1 MIMKSRSHL
10 SRIVAVILLSF
21 LQLAGASPQQQ
32 ETPAAPPPEV
42 PILGSQLLKITS
54 SIVGREYHLYV
65 NLPRGYQ
72 DTSKTFPVIYLTDGQ
87 WDFPLAVALFGE
99 QYYDGFVP
107 AAIIV
112 GITWGGT
119 DPNYDSLRAIDLTPT
134 GIQQVPHSGNAP
146 KFLAFI
152 KEELIPFIESKYRA
166 AKNDRTLMGS
176 SLGGLFTLYA
186 LFHEA
191 GVFNR
196 YILTSPALGWDNG
209 VIYTFE
215 KTYAEKNRRL
225 PARLFMAMGGLEAA
239 VGGGEFQK
247 FIGQLRSRKYEGL
260 DLETRVLENTGH
272 SGSKAEGYG
281 RGLQAVFARPSLRL
295 SADLLA
301 QYVGRYQVAPGFA
314 VEIVRE
320 GDGLVLVAP
329 GNARLPLRAE
339 SEENFYCNGMY
350 LLLRFKR
357 NEQGKVAGF
366 DIEQYAGQGFATRI
380 D

>member
-1 MIMKSRSHL
+1 MKPHL
-10 SRIVAVILLSF
+10 RVSSFVGVMLLSS
-21 LQLAGASPQQQ
+21 LLVAGACAQQ
-32 ETPAAPPPEV
+32 EGMPSAPPPEV
-42 PILGSQLLKITS
+42 PIFGSQLLKITS
-54 SIVGREYHLYV
+54 SVVGRDYVLYV

-72 DTSKTFPVIYLTDGQ
+72 DTGRTFPVIYLTDAQ

-186 LFHEA
+186 LFNETQLFH
-191 GVFNR
+191 R
-196 YILTSPALGWDNG
+196 YVLTSPALGWDNG
-209 VIYTFE
+209 MIYTLE

-247 FIGQLRSRKYEGL
+247 FIGQLRSRNYEGL

-339 SEENFYCNGMY
+339 SEENFYCNGIY

-366 DIEQYAGQGFATRI
+366 DIEQYAGQGFAARI

>member
-1 MIMKSRSHL
+1 MKPLSHL

-42 PILGSQLLKITS
+42 PILGSQLFKITS

-87 WDFPLAVALFGE
+87 WDFPLAVAVFGE

-107 AAIIV
+107 ASIVV
-112 GITWGGT
+112 GITWGGN

-134 GIQQVPHSGNAP
+134 RIQQMPHSGNAP
-146 KFLAFI
+146 KFLAFM
-152 KEELIPFIESKYRA
+152 KEELIPFIESRYRA

-176 SLGGLFTLYA
+176 SLGGLFTLFA
-186 LFHEA
+186 LFHET
-191 GVFNR
+191 GLFNR
-196 YILTSPALGWDNG
+196 YIVTSPSLGWDNG
-209 VIYTFE
+209 IIYTFE
-215 KTYAEKNRRL
+215 KTYAEQNSRL
-225 PARLFMAMGGLEAA
+225 PVKLFMAMGGLEG
-239 VGGGEFQK
+239 VGDEFQK
-247 FIGQLRSRKYEGL
+247 FVKQLQSRKYEGL
-260 DLETRVLENTGH
+260 DLQTQVLENTGH
-272 SGSKAEGYG
+272 SGSKAEGYS

-295 SADLLA
+295 APDVLT
-301 QYVGRYQVAPGFA
+301 QYVGRYQVAPGFT

-320 GDGLVLVAP
+320 GDGLILLAP
-329 GNARLPLRAE
+329 GNARLALCAE
-339 SEENFYCNGMY
+339 SEENFYCKGGY
-350 LLLRFKR
+350 LFLRFKR
-357 NEQGKVAGF
+357 NEQGKVTGF
-366 DIEQYAGQGFATRI
+366 DAEQFSGQLIATRI